1 MGKPNKK
8 LKKIFIIMGMTGAV
22 YGSFRFLLPL
32 VIPFLLSWGI
42 AAALRPSARWLQE
55 RCRLCFRGREYK
67 IPLGAAGVLEL
78 LAVLAVLGFAVYS
91 GGQKLC
97 REMALLLSAAPGWI
111 EKLDVW
117 LTAVCHSMEEIL
129 CLKSNVLVFLMR
141 RMLRGLLTVV
151 TDGAVP
157 YLMSNSLLMLKL
169 GIGCSVCLLLL
180 LVSTGL
186 CLQEMD
192 AWKVRMEKSM
202 FYREYEIIVRRL
214 SGTVSAWLKTQ
225 GVILVLTASVC
236 TAGLWLMK
244 NPYYFLLGTGI
255 GLLDAL
261 PVLGTGTVL
270 IPWALINF
278 FMGKWK
284 GGLALLVLYGICYLL
299 REFLEARMMGSQV
312 GLSPLGN
319 LMAMYVGLE
328 LFGIA
333 GFFLGPLG
341 LLLIE
346 DLTEAAYRDS

>member
-42 AAALRPSARWLQE
+42 AAALRPSAQWLQK
-55 RCRLCFRGREYK
+55 RFCIRFRGRKYR

-78 LAVLAVLGFAVYS
+78 AVLLAVLGFAVCS

-97 REMALLLSAAPGWI
+97 REAAMLLSAVPEWI
-111 EKLDVW
+111 EQLDVW
-117 LTAVCHSMEEIL
+117 LTAVCHNMEEML

-141 RMLRGLLTVV
+141 KMLKGLLSAA

-157 YLMSNSLLMLKL
+157 YLMSNSLVLLKL
-169 GIGCSVCLLLL
+169 GMGCSVFVLLL

-192 AWKVRMEKSM
+192 VWKARMKKSV
-202 FYREYEIIVRRL
+202 FCEEYEMIAGRL
-214 SGTVSAWLKTQ
+214 SMTVSAWLKTQ
-225 GVILVLTASVC
+225 GVILVLTSSVC
-236 TAGLWLMK
+236 TAGLWIMK

-270 IPWALINF
+270 IPWAAADF
-278 FMGKWK
+278 FMGNWK
-284 GGLALLVLYGICYLL
+284 GGLALLVLYGVCYFL
-299 REFLEARMMGSQV
+299 REILEARMMGSQV
-312 GLSPLGN
+312 GLSPLEN

-346 DLTEAAYRDS
+346 DLTEAVYRDS

>member
-1 MGKPNKK
+1 M
-8 LKKIFIIMGMTGAV
+8 
-22 YGSFRFLLPL
+22 
-32 VIPFLLSWGI
+32 
-42 AAALRPSARWLQE
+42 
-55 RCRLCFRGREYK
+55 
-67 IPLGAAGVLEL
+67 
-78 LAVLAVLGFAVYS
+78 
-91 GGQKLC
+91 
-97 REMALLLSAAPGWI
+97 LLSAVPEWI

-117 LTAVCHSMEEIL
+117 LTAVCHNMEEML

-141 RMLRGLLTVV
+141 KMLKGLLSAA

-157 YLMSNSLLMLKL
+157 YLMSNSLVLLKL
-169 GIGCSVCLLLL
+169 GMGCSVFVLLL

-192 AWKVRMEKSM
+192 VWKARMKKSV
-202 FYREYEIIVRRL
+202 FCEEYEMIAGRL
-214 SGTVSAWLKTQ
+214 SMTVSAWLKTQ
-225 GVILVLTASVC
+225 GVILVLTSSVC
-236 TAGLWLMK
+236 TAGLWIMK

-270 IPWALINF
+270 IPWAAADF
-278 FMGKWK
+278 FMGNWK
-284 GGLALLVLYGICYLL
+284 GGLALLVLYGVCYFL
-299 REFLEARMMGSQV
+299 REILEARMMGSQV
-312 GLSPLGN
+312 GLSPLEN